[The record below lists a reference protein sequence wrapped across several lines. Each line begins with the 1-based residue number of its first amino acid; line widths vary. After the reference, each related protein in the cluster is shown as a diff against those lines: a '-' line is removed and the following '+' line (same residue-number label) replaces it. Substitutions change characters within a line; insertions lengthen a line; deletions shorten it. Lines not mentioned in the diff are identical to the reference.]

1 MPSDFEKFIGY
12 TYAKKLM
19 RQLVDLVYFAE
30 CSPIEIKNECIDG
43 LKIFKQKLNDTFGLT
58 YVDEECL
65 DFINILID
73 ILMKEKKI
81 PTKYNVEPS
90 NN

>member
-1 MPSDFEKFIGY
+1 MPSDFEKFVGSV
-12 TYAKKLM
+12 YAEKLM

-30 CSPIEIKNECIDG
+30 CSPIEIKNKCIDC

-58 YVDEECL
+58 YVDEECR

>member
-12 TYAKKLM
+12 AYSEKLIK
-19 RQLVDLVYFAE
+19 QLVDLVYFAE

-58 YVDEECL
+58 YVDEECR

>member
-1 MPSDFEKFIGY
+1 MPSDFEKFVGY
-12 TYAKKLM
+12 SYAEKLV

-30 CSPIEIKNECIDG
+30 CSSIEIKNECIAG

-58 YVDEECL
+58 YVDEECR

>member
-1 MPSDFEKFIGY
+1 MPSDFEKFVGY
-12 TYAKKLM
+12 PYAEKLM

-58 YVDEECL
+58 YVDEECR

>member
-1 MPSDFEKFIGY
+1 MPSGFEKFVGY
-12 TYAKKLM
+12 SYAEKLV

-30 CSPIEIKNECIDG
+30 CSPIEIKNECIAG

-58 YVDEECL
+58 YVDEECR